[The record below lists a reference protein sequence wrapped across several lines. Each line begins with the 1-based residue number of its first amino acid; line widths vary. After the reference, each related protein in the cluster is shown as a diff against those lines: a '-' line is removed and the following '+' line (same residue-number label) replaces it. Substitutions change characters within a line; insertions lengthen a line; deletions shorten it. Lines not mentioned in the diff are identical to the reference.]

1 MMGDLDRA
9 FIDMMVP
16 HHQAAVEMAKIAQT
30 RAEHEALRALANDI
44 VAAQESEMTQLREW
58 RQAWFGSSDT
68 PGMDAMP
75 LLPGMD
81 MPGMDMQGMG
91 GTMDMTVGVEALKT
105 AEPFDKA
112 FIEAMIPHHESAT
125 AAAEIVAAST
135 VRPELKQIAA
145 DIIQAQQGEI
155 EQMQAWL
162 DEWYPS

>member
-1 MMGDLDRA
+1 
-9 FIDMMVP
+9 
-16 HHQAAVEMAKIAQT
+16 
-30 RAEHEALRALANDI
+30 
-44 VAAQESEMTQLREW
+44 MTQLREW

-105 AEPFDKA
+105 AEPFDMA